1 MKKKFMLTVILLSAI
16 QMLFSQELLND
27 KKLYH
32 DKSFHDFQFGCTVAI
47 TEMGPFPVFELATT
61 HGFRLSKRFSLGA
74 GLSTLNFVTLTPYGY
89 ARLNLR
95 DWGGERRSVP
105 YFSLKAGYLF
115 YFEDLD
121 AETAGIHVEPSFGFS
136 FLSKRRPV
144 SWAVFITANIFAGG
158 VYPKAGVAFE
168 F

>member
-1 MKKKFMLTVILLSAI
+1 MKKILMLTAILLMAN
-16 QMLFSQELLND
+16 QMLFSQELLKE

-95 DWGGERRSVP
+95 EWDGEKRSIP

-121 AETAGIHVEPSFGFS
+121 ADTTGVHIEPSFGFS
-136 FLSKRRPV
+136 FKSRKRAT
-144 SWAVFITANIFAGG
+144 SWAVFITANCFAGG
-158 VYPKAGVAFE
+158 VYPKAGVAYE

>member
-1 MKKKFMLTVILLSAI
+1 MKKILMLTVILLMANL
-16 QMLFSQELLND
+16 MLFSQELLNE
-27 KKLYH
+27 KKLYQ

-61 HGFRLSKRFSLGA
+61 HGFRVGKRFSLGA

-89 ARLNLR
+89 VRLDLR
-95 DWGGERRSVP
+95 ERGGERRSIP

-115 YFEDLD
+115 YFEDMD
-121 AETAGIHVEPSFGFS
+121 ADTAGIHIEPSFGLS
-136 FLSKRRPV
+136 FKSRKRAT
-144 SWAVFITANIFAGG
+144 SWAVFITANFFAEGLH
-158 VYPKAGVAFE
+158 PKAGVAYE